1 MTIEIAPL
9 GNNQDDWPRLKEQ
22 MDICAYQNTIELSPG
37 TWICRTKQRIPSGTH
52 LVASPGVR
60 VHQELQYTGV
70 DFLNA
75 AFSSGP
81 IFGQVMTGALLEN
94 AALGGR
100 EVIVNKPFVA
110 GNIVRLSRGS
120 TGLTQLY
127 YRVVSCV
134 QEDEGI
140 YVATLSRPVK
150 QTFLAGDMIQSAESI
165 PSDIRIEGNGMVV
178 SGTGDRYLEIAAG
191 LRCHVSGIR
200 IDPSHGWLGTGGP
213 AMSMDIGGYECS
225 FSDCVVNSDGHP
237 INAGCIIESG
247 ECCKIQG
254 CVAEYAGVTGA
265 GLYACIES
273 YILDCVSTGCVYGAY
288 IGSGSVECQVRGG
301 SYWCNQQGVL
311 VGGGKRNIISN
322 VTSSYNTQCG
332 IKIASGEQDSIVS
345 DCVGVGNALKFLEV
359 QPDCNV
365 SINNVRS

>member
-1 MTIEIAPL
+1 MTIELAPL

-22 MDICAYQNTIELSPG
+22 MDICAYKDTIELLPG

-81 IFGQVMTGALLEN
+81 IFGEPITSQLQTVTHPN
-94 AALGGR
+94 NR
-100 EVIVNKPFVA
+100 IVLANHDTFSV
-110 GNIVRLSRGS
+110 GQIVRLSQGA
-120 TGLTQLY
+120 TGLRQLY
-127 YRVVSCV
+127 YRIMSISG
-134 QEDEGI
+134 DGFWL
-140 YVATLSRPVK
+140 TLSRSIK
-150 QTFLAGDMIQSAESI
+150 QSFGSGDMIQSAESI
-165 PSDIRIEGNGMVV
+165 PTDIRIEGNGMVL

-213 AMSMDIGGYECS
+213 AMSFDIGGYECS
-225 FSDCVVNSDGHP
+225 FTDCVVNSDGHP

-247 ECCKIQG
+247 ERCWIQN
-254 CVAEYAGVTGA
+254 CTAEYAGVTGA
-265 GLYACIES
+265 GLYACVES

-311 VGGGKRNIISN
+311 VGGGKRNIISG

-345 DCVGVGNALKFLEV
+345 GCVGIGNALKFLEV

>member
-1 MTIEIAPL
+1 MTIEISPL
-9 GNNQDDWPRLKEQ
+9 GDNQDDWPRLKEL
-22 MDICAYQNTIELSPG
+22 MDLAAYKETIVLESG
-37 TWICRTKQRIPSGTH
+37 DWICRSKQRVPSGTH
-52 LVASPGVR
+52 IVASPGVKVR
-60 VHQELQYTGV
+60 QELQYTGV

-81 IFGQVMTGALLEN
+81 IFGTPITSQLQI
-94 AALGGR
+94 AAEVGSR
-100 EVIVNKPFVA
+100 EVMANHDTFSV
-110 GNIVRLSRGS
+110 GQIVRLSQGA
-120 TGLTQLY
+120 TGLRQLY
-127 YRVVSCV
+127 YRIVSKSG
-134 QEDEGI
+134 DGFWL
-140 YVATLSRPVK
+140 TLSRPVK
-150 QTFLAGDMIQSAESI
+150 QLFGSGDMIQSVESI
-165 PSDIRIEGNGMVV
+165 PTDIRIEGNGMKI

-213 AMSMDIGGYECS
+213 AMSFDIGGYLCS
-225 FSDCVVNSDGHP
+225 FTDCVVNSDGHD

-247 ECCKIQG
+247 ERCTIQN
-254 CVAEYAGVTGA
+254 CTAEYAGVTGA
-265 GLYACIES
+265 GLYASVGS
-273 YILDCVSTGCVYGAY
+273 YIIGCESTGCVYGAY
-288 IGSGSVECQVRGG
+288 IGSGSVECQIRGG

-311 VGGGKRNIISN
+311 VGGGKRNIIAN

-345 DCVGVGNALKFLEV
+345 DCVGVGNTLKFLEV